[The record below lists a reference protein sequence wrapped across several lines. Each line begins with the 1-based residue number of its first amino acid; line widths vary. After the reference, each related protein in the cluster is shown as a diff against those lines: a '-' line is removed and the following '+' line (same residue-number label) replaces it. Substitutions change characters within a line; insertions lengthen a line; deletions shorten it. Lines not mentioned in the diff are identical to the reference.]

1 MTNPLLAERARHV
14 LSYDASTGAFA
25 WANPPRNVRVK
36 AGNVAGSAGL
46 NGYLYICVDRNRC
59 LAHRL
64 AWLYVHGEWP
74 TQKIDHINGDKHDNR
89 IANLRLAT
97 DRVNAQNVRK
107 PQANNTSGFLGVT
120 FCRWTNRWLAQIQT
134 GGKHHNLGRF
144 DTPELAHAAYLQAK
158 RRLHE
163 GSTL

>member
-1 MTNPLLAERARHV
+1 MSQLTANRLREV
-14 LSYDASTGAFA
+14 LSFDSSTGAMC
-25 WANPPRNVRVK
+25 WSKPPSPSRVK
-36 AGNVAGSAGL
+36 PGQVAGSVAKS
-46 NGYLYICVDRNRC
+46 GYLTIRIDRTLY